1 MSKVNER
8 TVKKEEPRKKIGKDT
23 IRTGKSAAVV
33 KKRFSWTILPILLTL
48 GILPLITR
56 MVTKESYVEQ
66 LLFHTKGTEKVYDF
80 FLYGK
85 SVLLLIFAGVM
96 LAVLIGRWFYDTQWP
111 QLNYIFIPLGVYALF
126 VLLSSVLS
134 EYQQFSMYGI
144 DDSYQSMFVLLAYCV
159 LTVYCYVMVRS
170 EADIKQ
176 ICTWWLVGLAVLLF
190 IGLFQFFVTDFW
202 STWLG
207 RHIML
212 PIKDWGTGLQFNF
225 VGGRVYM
232 SQFNPNYVGPFAVMI
247 IMVFGVLALF
257 TKEKKRWLF
266 AAAAVGML
274 ICLLGSQSKNGM
286 IALGLTGIVLLVF
299 LRKKLKKYWIV
310 SVVVGVL
317 VVGSFVVMDFTRD
330 HYISKAFVNSWNVL
344 TGKTTAAS
352 PRDILEDIQTGK
364 DSVKVFYGGNILEV
378 KSRYLEEGN
387 QMVFSVTDQDGNPIE
402 YLDNNEDGLYE
413 LQDERFSDIF
423 LATTTR
429 DNKPCF
435 VLKICGVNWI
445 FTNQVGEEGYYYCAP
460 YGYFMKMK
468 NAETAVFTKMG
479 SLGSGRGYIWAR
491 TIPILKE
498 TIVLGKGA
506 DNFWPYF
513 PYDDFVQSWKNGYLL
528 KTISTPHNMYL
539 QMGVNTG
546 MISLLAFVLFF
557 VLYFIDCI
565 RLYWKETYTA
575 FLPQIGLGLCM
586 ATLGYMFTGLLN
598 DSMVCV
604 APVFWCLIGLGLAVN
619 RIYRKEMG
627 IETAAEKRQKKAES
641 KNRR

>member
-1 MSKVNER
+1 MSKVNEK
-8 TVKKEEPRKKIGKDT
+8 TGKKEEPMKKTGKGN
-23 IRTGKSAAVV
+23 ISKGKSAAMV
-33 KKRFSWTILPILLTL
+33 KERFSWTILPILLTL

-56 MVTKESYVEQ
+56 MVTKDSYVEQ
-66 LLFHTKGTEKVYDF
+66 LLFHSEGTETVYDF

-85 SVLLLIFAGVM
+85 SVCLLILAGVM
-96 LAVLIGRWFYDTQWP
+96 LAVLVGRWFYDTEWP

-170 EADIKQ
+170 EADIKR
-176 ICTWWLVGLAVLLF
+176 ICTWWLVGLALLIF

-212 PIKDWGTGLQFNF
+212 PIKSWSIMLQFNF

-232 SQFNPNYVGPFAVMI
+232 SQFNPNYVGPLAVMI
-247 IMVFGVLALF
+247 IMVFGVLALLV
-257 TKEKKRWLF
+257 KEKKRWLF
-266 AAAAVGML
+266 AAATVSMM

-286 IALGLTGIVLLVF
+286 IALILTGVVLLVF

-310 SVVVGVL
+310 SVAVGVL

-330 HYISKAFVNSWNVL
+330 HYISNAFVNSWNVL

-352 PRDILEDIQTGK
+352 SKDILEDIQTGK
-364 DSVKVFYGGNILEV
+364 DSVKVFYDGNILEV
-378 KSRYLEEGN
+378 QSQYLEESN
-387 QMVFSVTDQDGNPIE
+387 QMSFNLTDQDGKQISYQDTNK
-402 YLDNNEDGLYE
+402 DGLYE
-413 LQDERFSDIF
+413 LQDERFSDIS
-423 LATTTR
+423 LSTTSK

-435 VLKICGVNWI
+435 VLKICGVNWT
-445 FTNQVGEEGYYYCAP
+445 FTNQAGGEGYYYCAP

-468 NAETAVFTKMG
+468 KVETAVFTKMG
-479 SLGSGRGYIWAR
+479 KLGSGRGYIWAR
-491 TIPILKE
+491 TIPLLKE
-498 TIVLGKGA
+498 TMVLGKGA
-506 DNFWPYF
+506 DNFWLYF
-513 PYDDFVQSWKNGYLL
+513 PYYDFVEGWKNGYLL
-528 KTISTPHNMYL
+528 KTINTPHNMYL

-565 RLYWKETYTA
+565 RLYWKETYTS

-586 ATLGYMFTGLLN
+586 ATLGYMFTGFLN

-627 IETAAEKRQKKAES
+627 IETAAEKRRKKAES